1 VRIDRRPADGPSA
14 RAAARVRAAPRTRA
28 TPRSV
33 APGARRTEGPGLFV
47 EHPVRWGFLV
57 ALGLLIAALLALVVV
72 NLSDVLLSVFVAAF
86 VALGLD
92 PLIRWFERHG
102 MSRPSA
108 IVTVLILFI
117 AVVVG
122 IVWIL
127 IPPVVD
133 QATSLISNLPGQVRA
148 LEDSGWF
155 ERVDATTNG
164 LASSL
169 ASSIGAILADPNTW
183 ATIGGG
189 AIAFGASILNA
200 VSTGFFVVV
209 LSIYFI
215 ATLDSSKRAIYTLVA
230 ASDRPVVVPLAE
242 RIMQSIGKYLSGMV
256 VLAFLNAV
264 YSTILLVLTG
274 NPYAL
279 ILGVIALFVTLIP
292 LIGTVLTTVLMTVVS
307 LFVSPTAALIV
318 FIAMLVYMQVEAYVL
333 TPRVMGKAVQVPGTI
348 VLISALAG
356 GTLLG
361 LLGALV
367 AIPISAGILLILREI
382 VIPRK
387 AAT

>member
-1 VRIDRRPADGPSA
+1 MSIDRRPPSGGRSA
-14 RAAARVRAAPRTRA
+14 RAVARTR
-28 TPRSV
+28 TRPTGPRDPRASGRH
-33 APGARRTEGPGLFV
+33 GAGGLFV
-47 EHPVRWGFLV
+47 EHPVIWGFRV
-57 ALGLLIAALLALVVV
+57 ALGLLAAALLALVVV
-72 NLSDVLLSVFVAAF
+72 NLSDVLLSVFIAAF

-92 PLIRWFERHG
+92 PLIRWFERRG
-102 MSRPSA
+102 LSRPSA

-133 QATSLISNLPGQVRA
+133 QATSLITNLPGQIKG

-155 ERVDATTNG
+155 EQVNETTNG
-164 LASSL
+164 LAATL
-169 ASSIGAILADPNTW
+169 ATGVGDILSDPNTW

-189 AIAFGASILNA
+189 ALAFGASILNA

-256 VLAFLNAV
+256 VLAFLNALF
-264 YSTILLVLTG
+264 STILLVLTG

-318 FIAMLVYMQVEAYVL
+318 FIAMLIYMQVEAYIL

-382 VIPRK
+382 VIPRQ
-387 AAT
+387 AHS

>member
-1 VRIDRRPADGPSA
+1 MSLDRRPLRGGRSA
-14 RAAARVRAAPRTRA
+14 RAVARTRTAPLPPRRAAA
-28 TPRSV
+28 EAAADS
-33 APGARRTEGPGLFV
+33 PGFFA
-47 EHPVRWGFLV
+47 EHPIRWGFRV
-57 ALGLLIAALLALVVV
+57 ALGLLAAALLALVVV
-72 NLSDVLLSVFVAAF
+72 NLSDVLLSVFIAAF

-92 PLIRWFERHG
+92 PLIRWFERRG

-127 IPPVVD
+127 VPPVVD
-133 QATSLISNLPGQVRA
+133 QATSLITNLPGQVRA

-155 ERVDATTNG
+155 ERVDETTNG
-164 LASSL
+164 LASAL
-169 ASSIGAILADPNTW
+169 ATSVGAILSDPNTW

-189 AIAFGASILNA
+189 ALAFGASILNA

-256 VLAFLNAV
+256 VLAFFNAV

-382 VIPRK
+382 VVPK
-387 AAT
+387 QAVS

>member
-1 VRIDRRPADGPSA
+1 MSLDRRPPRGGRSA
-14 RAAARVRAAPRTRA
+14 RAVARTRTAPRPNRPAAPAGTGFFA
-28 TPRSV
+28 
-33 APGARRTEGPGLFV
+33 
-47 EHPVRWGFLV
+47 EHPIRWGFLV
-57 ALGLLIAALLALVVV
+57 ALGILVAALLAVVVV
-72 NLSDVLLSVFVAAF
+72 NLSDVLLSVFIAAF

-92 PLIRWFERHG
+92 PLIRWFERRG

-127 IPPVVD
+127 VPPVID
-133 QATSLISNLPGQVRA
+133 QATSLITNLPGQVRA

-155 ERVDATTNG
+155 ERVDETTNG
-164 LASSL
+164 LASAL
-169 ASSIGAILADPNTW
+169 ATSIGGILSDPNTW

-189 AIAFGASILNA
+189 ALAFGARLLNA

-256 VLAFLNAV
+256 VLAFFNAV
-264 YSTILLVLTG
+264 FSTILLVLTG

-318 FIAMLVYMQVEAYVL
+318 FISMLIYMQVEAYVL

-382 VIPRK
+382 VVPK
-387 AAT
+387 QAVS

>member
-1 VRIDRRPADGPSA
+1 VSIDRRPPSGGRSA
-14 RAAARVRAAPRTRA
+14 RAVVRTR
-28 TPRSV
+28 TRP
-33 APGARRTEGPGLFV
+33 ARTGEAAGRPDARGLFA
-47 EHPVRWGFLV
+47 EHPVVWGFRV
-57 ALGLLIAALLALVVV
+57 ALGLLAAALLAIVVV
-72 NLSDVLLSVFVAAF
+72 NLSDVLLSVFIAAF

-92 PLIRWFERHG
+92 PLIRWFERRG
-102 MSRPSA
+102 MTRPSA

-117 AVVVG
+117 VVVVG

-127 IPPVVD
+127 VPPVVE
-133 QATSLISNLPGQVRA
+133 QATSLITNLPGQIRG

-155 ERVDATTNG
+155 EQVNETTNG
-164 LASSL
+164 LA
-169 ASSIGAILADPNTW
+169 ATVATGIGDILSDPNTW

-189 AIAFGASILNA
+189 ALAFGASILNA

-256 VLAFLNAV
+256 VLAFFNAL

-318 FIAMLVYMQVEAYVL
+318 FIAMLIYMQVEAYIL

-382 VIPRK
+382 VIPRQ
-387 AAT
+387 AAS

>member
-1 VRIDRRPADGPSA
+1 MSIERRPLRDGRSA
-14 RAAARVRAAPRTRA
+14 RAVAGTRTRPA
-28 TPRSV
+28 RTGDGPRGGRP
-33 APGARRTEGPGLFV
+33 APGGLFA
-47 EHPVRWGFLV
+47 EHPVVWGFRV
-57 ALGLLIAALLALVVV
+57 ALGLLAAALLALVVV
-72 NLSDVLLSVFVAAF
+72 NLSDVLLSVFIAAF

-92 PLIRWFERHG
+92 PLIRWFERRG
-102 MSRPSA
+102 MSRGSA

-127 IPPVVD
+127 IPPVVE
-133 QATSLISNLPGQVRA
+133 QATSLITNLPGQIRG

-155 ERVDATTNG
+155 EQANETTNG
-164 LASSL
+164 LAGTL
-169 ASSIGAILADPNTW
+169 ATGIGDILSDPNTW

-189 AIAFGASILNA
+189 ALAFGASILNA

-230 ASDRPVVVPLAE
+230 ASDRAVVVPLAE
-242 RIMQSIGKYLSGMV
+242 KIMQSIGKYLSGMV
-256 VLAFLNAV
+256 VLAFLNAL

-318 FIAMLVYMQVEAYVL
+318 FIAMLIYMQVEAYIL

-382 VIPRK
+382 VIPRQ
-387 AAT
+387 AVS

>member
-1 VRIDRRPADGPSA
+1 MTLDRTPPRGGRSA
-14 RAAARVRAAPRTRA
+14 RAVARTRTAPRPARRAAADAA
-28 TPRSV
+28 TADRSGFF
-33 APGARRTEGPGLFV
+33 A
-47 EHPVRWGFLV
+47 EHPIRWGFLV
-57 ALGLLIAALLALVVV
+57 ALGLLAAALLAVVVV
-72 NLSDVLLSVFVAAF
+72 NLSDVLLSVFIAAF

-92 PLIRWFERHG
+92 PLIRWFERRG

-127 IPPVVD
+127 VPPVID
-133 QATSLISNLPGQVRA
+133 QATSLITNFPGQVRA

-155 ERVDATTNG
+155 ERVDETTNG
-164 LASSL
+164 LASAL
-169 ASSIGAILADPNTW
+169 ATGIGSILSDPNTW

-189 AIAFGASILNA
+189 ALAFGASILNA

-242 RIMQSIGKYLSGMV
+242 RIMQSVGKYLSGMV
-256 VLAFLNAV
+256 VLAFFNAV
-264 YSTILLVLTG
+264 FSTILLVLTG

-318 FIAMLVYMQVEAYVL
+318 FISMLVYMQVEAYVL

-382 VIPRK
+382 VVPK
-387 AAT
+387 QAVS

>member
-1 VRIDRRPADGPSA
+1 MTDDPRPASPEPTPALPETTPALPEPTPHRADPLQSMATHPS
-14 RAAARVRAAPRTRA
+14 V
-28 TPRSV
+28 
-33 APGARRTEGPGLFV
+33 
-47 EHPVRWGFLV
+47 WGFRV
-57 ALGLLIAALLALVVV
+57 ALGLLGAALLALIFI
-72 NLSDVLLSVFVAAF
+72 NLSDVMLSVFVAAF

-92 PLIRWFERHG
+92 PLIRWFERRG
-102 MSRPSA
+102 MRRGTA

-117 AVVVG
+117 VVVVG
-122 IVWIL
+122 IIWIL
-127 IPPVVD
+127 VPPVVE
-133 QATSLISNLPGQVRA
+133 QATALITGLPGQIEA
-148 LEDSGWF
+148 LVQSGWF
-155 ERVDATTNG
+155 EQFNETTNG
-164 LASSL
+164 IAAAVAAGLGDLLS
-169 ASSIGAILADPNTW
+169 DPNTW

-189 AIAFGASILNA
+189 ALAFGVSILNA

-215 ATLDSSKRAIYTLVA
+215 ATLDSSKQAIYTLVP
-230 ASDRPVVVPLAE
+230 ASERPVVVPLAE

-256 VLAFLNAV
+256 VLAFLNAT

-279 ILGVIALFVTLIP
+279 ILGVVALFVTLIP
-292 LIGTVLTTVLMTVVS
+292 LIGTVLTTILMTFVS
-307 LFVSPTAALIV
+307 LFVSPTAAAIV
-318 FIAMLVYMQVEAYVL
+318 LVAMLIYMQVEAYVL
-333 TPRVMGKAVQVPGTI
+333 TPRVMGKAVQVPGAI

-382 VIPRK
+382 VVPRQ
-387 AAT
+387 AVS

>member
-1 VRIDRRPADGPSA
+1 M
-14 RAAARVRAAPRTRA
+14 
-28 TPRSV
+28 
-33 APGARRTEGPGLFV
+33 L
-47 EHPVRWGFLV
+47 WGFRV
-57 ALGLLIAALLALVVV
+57 ALGLLAAALLALVVV
-72 NLSDVLLSVFVAAF
+72 NLSDVLLSVFIAAF

-92 PLIRWFERHG
+92 PLIRWFERRG
-102 MSRPSA
+102 MSRASA

-133 QATSLISNLPGQVRA
+133 QATSLITNLPGQVKG

-155 ERVDATTNG
+155 EQVNETTNG
-164 LASSL
+164 LAGTL
-169 ASSIGAILADPNTW
+169 ATGIGDILSDPNTW

-189 AIAFGASILNA
+189 ALAFGASILNA

-242 RIMQSIGKYLSGMV
+242 KIMQSIGKYLSGMV

-264 YSTILLVLTG
+264 FSTILLVLTG

-318 FIAMLVYMQVEAYVL
+318 FIAMLIYMQVEAYIL

-382 VIPRK
+382 VIPK
-387 AAT
+387 QAVS

>member
-1 VRIDRRPADGPSA
+1 MSIDRRPLRGGRSA
-14 RAAARVRAAPRTRA
+14 RAVAGTRTRPA
-28 TPRSV
+28 RSGDARPGGRP
-33 APGARRTEGPGLFV
+33 APGGLFA
-47 EHPVRWGFLV
+47 EHPVLWGFRV
-57 ALGLLIAALLALVVV
+57 ALGLLAAALLALVVV
-72 NLSDVLLSVFVAAF
+72 NLSDVLLSVFIAAF

-92 PLIRWFERHG
+92 PLIRWFERRG
-102 MSRPSA
+102 MSRASA

-127 IPPVVD
+127 IPPVVE
-133 QATSLISNLPGQVRA
+133 QATSLITNLPGQIKG

-155 ERVDATTNG
+155 EQVNETTNG
-164 LASSL
+164 LAGTL
-169 ASSIGAILADPNTW
+169 ATGVGDILSDPNTW

-189 AIAFGASILNA
+189 ALAFGASILNA

-242 RIMQSIGKYLSGMV
+242 KIMQSIGKYLSGMV
-256 VLAFLNAV
+256 VLAFLNALF
-264 YSTILLVLTG
+264 STILLVLTG

-318 FIAMLVYMQVEAYVL
+318 FIAMLIYMQVEAYIL

-382 VIPRK
+382 VIPK
-387 AAT
+387 QAVS

>member
-1 VRIDRRPADGPSA
+1 VSIDRRPPSGGRSA
-14 RAAARVRAAPRTRA
+14 RAVAGTRTRSRPA
-28 TPRSV
+28 RTADGQRAGRP
-33 APGARRTEGPGLFV
+33 APGGLFA
-47 EHPVRWGFLV
+47 EHPVVWGFRV
-57 ALGLLIAALLALVVV
+57 ALGLLAAALLALVVV
-72 NLSDVLLSVFVAAF
+72 NLSDVLLSVFIAAF

-92 PLIRWFERHG
+92 PLIRWFERRG
-102 MSRPSA
+102 MSRGSA

-127 IPPVVD
+127 IPPVVE
-133 QATSLISNLPGQVRA
+133 QATSLITNLPGQIRG

-155 ERVDATTNG
+155 EQANETTNG
-164 LASSL
+164 LAGTL
-169 ASSIGAILADPNTW
+169 ATGIGDILSDPNTW

-189 AIAFGASILNA
+189 ALAFGASILNA

-230 ASDRPVVVPLAE
+230 ASDRAVVVPLAE
-242 RIMQSIGKYLSGMV
+242 KIMQSIGKYLSGMV
-256 VLAFLNAV
+256 VLAFLNAL

-318 FIAMLVYMQVEAYVL
+318 FIAMLIYMQVEAYIL

-382 VIPRK
+382 VIPRQ
-387 AAT
+387 AVS

>member
-1 VRIDRRPADGPSA
+1 VSIDRRPPSGGRSA
-14 RAAARVRAAPRTRA
+14 RAVVRTRTRPA
-28 TPRSV
+28 RTGEAAGRPDPR
-33 APGARRTEGPGLFV
+33 GLFA
-47 EHPVRWGFLV
+47 EHPVVWGFRV
-57 ALGLLIAALLALVVV
+57 ALGLLAAALLAIVVV
-72 NLSDVLLSVFVAAF
+72 NLSDVLLSVFIAAF

-92 PLIRWFERHG
+92 PLIRWFERRG

-117 AVVVG
+117 VVVVG

-127 IPPVVD
+127 VPPVVE
-133 QATSLISNLPGQVRA
+133 QATSLITNLPGQIRG

-155 ERVDATTNG
+155 EQVNETTNG
-164 LASSL
+164 LA
-169 ASSIGAILADPNTW
+169 ATVATGIGDILSDPNTW

-189 AIAFGASILNA
+189 ALAFGASILNA

-256 VLAFLNAV
+256 VLAFFNAL

-318 FIAMLVYMQVEAYVL
+318 FIAMLIYMQVEAYIL

-382 VIPRK
+382 VIPRQ
-387 AAT
+387 AAS

>member
-1 VRIDRRPADGPSA
+1 MV
-14 RAAARVRAAPRTRA
+14 
-28 TPRSV
+28 
-33 APGARRTEGPGLFV
+33 
-47 EHPVRWGFLV
+47 WGFRV
-57 ALGLLIAALLALVVV
+57 ALGLLAAALLAVVVV
-72 NLSDVLLSVFVAAF
+72 NLSDVLLSVFIAAF

-92 PLIRWFERHG
+92 PLIRWFERRG
-102 MSRPSA
+102 MSRASA

-127 IPPVVD
+127 IPPVVE
-133 QATSLISNLPGQVRA
+133 QATSLITNLPGQIKG

-155 ERVDATTNG
+155 EQVNETTNG
-164 LASSL
+164 LAGTL
-169 ASSIGAILADPNTW
+169 ATGVGDILSDPNTW

-189 AIAFGASILNA
+189 ALAFGASILNA

-230 ASDRPVVVPLAE
+230 ASDRAVVVPLAE
-242 RIMQSIGKYLSGMV
+242 KIMQSIGKYLSGMV

-264 YSTILLVLTG
+264 FSTILLVLTG

-318 FIAMLVYMQVEAYVL
+318 FIAMLIYMQVEAYIL

-382 VIPRK
+382 VIPK
-387 AAT
+387 QAVS

>member
-1 VRIDRRPADGPSA
+1 VSIERRPLRGGRSA
-14 RAAARVRAAPRTRA
+14 RAVAGTHSRPARTGDGPRGGR
-28 TPRSV
+28 P
-33 APGARRTEGPGLFV
+33 APGGLFA
-47 EHPVRWGFLV
+47 EHPVVWGFRV
-57 ALGLLIAALLALVVV
+57 ALGLLAAALLALVVV
-72 NLSDVLLSVFVAAF
+72 NLSDVLLSVFIAAF

-92 PLIRWFERHG
+92 PLIRWFERRG
-102 MSRPSA
+102 MSRGSA

-127 IPPVVD
+127 IPPVVE
-133 QATSLISNLPGQVRA
+133 QATSLITNLPGQIRG

-155 ERVDATTNG
+155 EQANETTNG
-164 LASSL
+164 LAGTL
-169 ASSIGAILADPNTW
+169 ATGIGDILSDPNTW

-189 AIAFGASILNA
+189 ALAFGASILNA

-230 ASDRPVVVPLAE
+230 ASDRAVVVPLAE
-242 RIMQSIGKYLSGMV
+242 KIMQSIGKYLSGMV
-256 VLAFLNAV
+256 VLAFLNAL

-318 FIAMLVYMQVEAYVL
+318 FIAMLIYMQVEAYIL

-382 VIPRK
+382 VIPRQ
-387 AAT
+387 AVS